1 MSNPWS
7 NWTSYGLAFVGTI
20 ALSPFREARNMTSF
34 WNQISDDGKM
44 PCLLA
49 SLDVGRFGHS
59 RACATVS
66 HHVVGSGITDTYP
79 NRPETFSGRRVASYS
94 S

>member
-20 ALSPFREARNMTSF
+20 ALSPVREASGMTSF
-34 WNQISDDGKM
+34 WNQISDDGSM

-49 SLDVGRFGHS
+49 TLDVGRFGHS
-59 RACATVS
+59 KAYATVS
-66 HHVVGSGITDTYP
+66 HPVAGSGITDTYP
-79 NRPETFSGRRVASYS
+79 NRLETFSGRRVASCS

>member
-49 SLDVGRFGHS
+49 SLDVGRSGHN
-59 RACATVS
+59 RACATVF
-66 HHVVGSGITDTYP
+66 HHVAGSGITDTYP
-79 NRPETFSGRRVASYS
+79 NRPETFSGRRVASCS